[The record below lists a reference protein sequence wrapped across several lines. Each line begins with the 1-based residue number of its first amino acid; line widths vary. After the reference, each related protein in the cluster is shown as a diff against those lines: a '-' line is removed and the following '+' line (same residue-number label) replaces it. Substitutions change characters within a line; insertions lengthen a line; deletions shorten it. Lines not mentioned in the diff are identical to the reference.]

1 MSDELLSAPD
11 PAAPRDAGP
20 DPEAPSA
27 GPAPGVPHC
36 CRLSEQLEEVLELAA
51 GNAVPAGLLLDHL
64 AVRGHALLAFFL
76 ALPFLQPI
84 PLPGVSTPFGLA
96 VALIG
101 SLMALGRPPWLPR
114 RWRARS
120 LPAKLVVGIVR
131 TGQRFLARVE
141 RFIRPR
147 GQWYHRHRWA
157 RGIAG
162 GVIAV
167 SGLEL
172 ALPLPILF
180 TNTLPALVIATTA
193 VGMLEE
199 DALLVAV
206 GGAGFLL
213 GLVVFGAIVGLP
225 LLGLTAVL

>member
-1 MSDELLSAPD
+1 
-11 PAAPRDAGP
+11 
-20 DPEAPSA
+20 
-27 GPAPGVPHC
+27 VPHC
-36 CRLSEQLEEVLELAA
+36 CKLSDQLEEILELAT
-51 GNAVPAGLLLDHL
+51 GETVQVRVLLDHL

-101 SLMALGRPPWLPR
+101 ILMALGRPPWLPQ
-114 RWRARS
+114 RWQERA
-120 LPAKLVVGIVR
+120 LPTRLVVRIVR
-131 TGQRFLARVE
+131 TGQHVMARAE

-147 GQWYHRHRWA
+147 GQWLHRHPWA
-157 RGIAG
+157 RAIAG
-162 GVIAV
+162 IVLAV

-180 TNTLPALVIATTA
+180 TNTLPALVIATTS

-199 DALLVAV
+199 DGLLIVI
-206 GGAGFLL
+206 GGVVFVL
-213 GLVVFGAIVGLP
+213 GLAVFGAIAILPLVGLR
-225 LLGLTAVL
+225 AVL

>member
-1 MSDELLSAPD
+1 VPDELLSAPD
-11 PAAPRDAGP
+11 DSAAGDVRPG
-20 DPEAPSA
+20 PEAPPP
-27 GPAPGVPHC
+27 GPGVPHC
-36 CRLSEQLEEVLELAA
+36 CRLSEQLEEVLELAGGSAVQA
-51 GNAVPAGLLLDHL
+51 GVLLDHL
-64 AVRGHALLAFFL
+64 SVRGHALLAFFL
-76 ALPFLQPI
+76 ALPFLQPV
-84 PLPGVSTPFGLA
+84 PLPGVSTPLGLA
-96 VALIG
+96 VALLG
-101 SLMALGRPPWLPR
+101 SLMALGLPPWLPR
-114 RWRARS
+114 RWRERS
-120 LPAKLVVGIVR
+120 LSAKLVVGIVR
-131 TGQRFLARVE
+131 TGQRFLARIE

-147 GQWYHRHRWA
+147 GQWYHRHPWA

-206 GGAGFLL
+206 GGAGFVF